1 MLTVGVLLAFEAV
14 LRGGDDGGHCS
25 GRGCFFFELRAG
37 GLEFTGRVCA
47 FFDKDD
53 GTVRKFS
60 VRSGAGFLSRP
71 RHNFSNSIHGLS
83 PKFFLTGASA
93 SAADGEAVVLALVSK
108 DLVPARIFLSVAEA
122 AAFEAAVPSPAALS

>member
-83 PKFFLTGASA
+83 PKCFLTGDSA
-93 SAADGEAVVLALVSK
+93 SAAA
-108 DLVPARIFLSVAEA
+108 DLVPARVFLLVASE
-122 AAFEAAVPSPAALS
+122 AALS